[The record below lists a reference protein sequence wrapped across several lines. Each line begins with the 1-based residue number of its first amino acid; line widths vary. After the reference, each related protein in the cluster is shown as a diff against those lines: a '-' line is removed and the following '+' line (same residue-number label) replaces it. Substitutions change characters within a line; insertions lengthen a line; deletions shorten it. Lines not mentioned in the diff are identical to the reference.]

1 MPLGSIVLRPFG
13 FIGPCSH
20 LPPKWRQVKER
31 DNLPY
36 VNEATAHISALL
48 PHARNVHL
56 INLSSHCPPPAR
68 RSFVPLWPTLVER
81 CQEPFPVSWILAA
94 VPPTLCFMRVFNVTF
109 WPVNTDPRFTRD
121 GLSFFHP
128 WATQHPFWIRPVF
141 FLLTHPKSK
150 QSLSHLALSPTHT
163 RSLLLCM
170 LDSRWQPI
178 IGLTEQ
184 SSGRH
189 PVTPTP
195 PSVPPPLKDTQH

>member
-1 MPLGSIVLRPFG
+1 MPLGSIVLKLFG

-36 VNEATAHISALL
+36 VDEATAHISALL

-56 INLSSHCPPPAR
+56 INLSSLCPPPAR
-68 RSFVPLWPTLVER
+68 RSFVPLWPTLVKR

-128 WATQHPFWIRPVF
+128 WATQHPFESV
-141 FLLTHPKSK
+141 
-150 QSLSHLALSPTHT
+150 LSSSSSHTRKASNLSPISLFLQHTHAV
-163 RSLLLCM
+163 CFC
-170 LDSRWQPI
+170 
-178 IGLTEQ
+178 
-184 SSGRH
+184 
-189 PVTPTP
+189 VC
-195 PSVPPPLKDTQH
+195 